1 MKEEQYLLLQDEL
14 DLIIEEVKE
23 KQDRI
28 VPIIGDDCFVGY
40 VDDEHTLMPLQQWL
54 TEELLGSRASGET
67 KEKISSLGY
76 YGLDLLFKEYER
88 IFPKRS
94 TPMYKRDVIRI
105 IENGIR
111 EKRLFLRKDVKDFLT
126 AGSFEVVV
134 TTCPFDIIEKELKCG
149 DRLYNVSS
157 FAPQL
162 TLRGLSRAEATLKL
176 PAIYQ
181 LFGNIKNEYVSGE
194 NMLLKFLHFLNQTDT
209 EKGYGASP
217 LVKYLKDKEADNKGL
232 ALFMPIGCSNL
243 PNWIFRFIWYPFC
256 VDHMNV
262 GDDTQGGV
270 WYQYSSDEDFYNF
283 LINYGFRTFSEPTDI
298 LTGEVTEGD
307 PVLMRL
313 TEELHKKASEVQK
326 YISSSLHIDSLTNE
340 DFDLFISYSSNEVD
354 SKIAKKI
361 YTILTT
367 RCGINPWMDSR
378 IKGGEYYWDAIQYGI
393 EHSHKYLFLITDSYL
408 EKAVGKNVE
417 DSKTH
422 KISPTGVYEEIDRIR
437 HCILNKRRDGEKN
450 IVIPL
455 IIEGTKVTYTDK
467 ENVKHEDEQLC
478 GGLLETLPY
487 YREYQ
492 LMQTHDLFKEV
503 QDVVCNEDN
512 IEEKLIEI
520 FNPQES

>member
-270 WYQYSSDEDFYNF
+270 WHQYSSDEDFYNF

-298 LTGEVTEGD
+298 LSGEVTEGD

-340 DFDLFISYSSNEVD
+340 DFDV
-354 SKIAKKI
+354 
-361 YTILTT
+361 TIQ
-367 RCGINPWMDSR
+367 R
-378 IKGGEYYWDAIQYGI
+378 
-393 EHSHKYLFLITDSYL
+393 
-408 EKAVGKNVE
+408 
-417 DSKTH
+417 
-422 KISPTGVYEEIDRIR
+422 
-437 HCILNKRRDGEKN
+437 
-450 IVIPL
+450 
-455 IIEGTKVTYTDK
+455 
-467 ENVKHEDEQLC
+467 
-478 GGLLETLPY
+478 
-487 YREYQ
+487 
-492 LMQTHDLFKEV
+492 
-503 QDVVCNEDN
+503 
-512 IEEKLIEI
+512 
-520 FNPQES
+520 